1 MTTFDDATA
10 RRTVINFCVEGGM
23 TPIQTLKQ
31 MQCTDKYKNV
41 SKQLVYKWHGRFSDG
56 WTDNAPRG
64 RTPCK
69 DKKQTL
75 AVKNV
80 IETDHRKTVREVA
93 ASSGCSKSTA
103 QRVLTADLGMSY
115 VSARWVPRLL
125 TEEEK
130 ATRVS
135 ASRRFLDRSRSD
147 PTFLDRI
154 INTDETWVHYYE
166 PEDKRMSMV
175 WKNRDSP
182 PPKKAKVV
190 KSMGKVMCVVFMDSS
205 GVILVNMVPAGRTVN
220 AEYYSKVNY

>member
-1 MTTFDDATA
+1 
-10 RRTVINFCVEGGM
+10 M

-31 MQCTDKYKNV
+31 MQSTDRYKHV
-41 SKQLVYKWHGRFSDG
+41 SKQLVYKWHGRFSNG
-56 WTDNAPRG
+56 LTDSSPRG
-64 RTPCK
+64 RPPYK

-80 IETDHRKTVREVA
+80 IESDCRKTVREVA
-93 ASSGCSKSTA
+93 VSAGCSKSTA
-103 QRVLTADLGMSY
+103 QRVLTADLGMSH

-130 ATRVS
+130 SARVG

-147 PTFLDRI
+147 PTFLDGI
-154 INTDETWVHYYE
+154 ITTDETWVHYYE

-205 GVILVNMVPAGRTVN
+205 GVILVHMVPSGRTVN
-220 AEYYSKVNY
+220 AEYYSKVNVRIHLQVFKIFKIMILLHK